1 MVSPN
6 AYRSSARGH
15 KTSTAAAK
23 RNPRKKGET
32 IEIASRSTVT
42 QKKGRA
48 ERISHIAMPNAIV
61 VMKHVI
67 LYHRQMTAPGYALT
81 GKRTLMP
88 PCATVKHSSTTVKR
102 SSATAIPKANKK
114 AKDDR
119 AIEDRAN
126 ISDDALQTHA
136 RKPRRAISFE
146 TIGIPCPEGCSEKGR

>member
-1 MVSPN
+1 
-6 AYRSSARGH
+6 
-15 KTSTAAAK
+15 
-23 RNPRKKGET
+23 
-32 IEIASRSTVT
+32 
-42 QKKGRA
+42 
-48 ERISHIAMPNAIV
+48 MPNAIV

-67 LYHRQMTAPGYALT
+67 LYHRQVTAPGYALT

-88 PCATVKHSSTTVKR
+88 PCATVKHPSATVKR

-119 AIEDRAN
+119 AIKNRAN

-146 TIGIPCPEGCSEKGR
+146 TLGIPCPEGCSEKGR

>member
-1 MVSPN
+1 MVSPKVH
-6 AYRSSARGH
+6 RSNGWGQ

-23 RNPRKKGET
+23 NNLKRKGET
-32 IEIASRSTVT
+32 KEIASKSTIK

-48 ERISHIAMPNAIV
+48 EQISHIAMPNAIV

-67 LYHRQMTAPGYALT
+67 LYHRQVTAPGYALT

-88 PCATVKHSSTTVKR
+88 PCATVKHSSATVKR
-102 SSATAIPKANKK
+102 SSATAIPNKK

-119 AIEDRAN
+119 AIDDRAN

-136 RKPRRAISFE
+136 RKPRRAISFKI
-146 TIGIPCPEGCSEKGR
+146 TGIPCPEGCSEKGR